1 MSEQVKKCKFTK
13 LSKLRKTLCHKCR
26 SISPGNS
33 SSEQCDEGESFKSMS
48 ISPISVERGACDI
61 NSYSNL
67 TYSMATSSSVTLN
80 SLVSRDLSHS
90 RFTIEKKIGAGQF
103 SEVYKAH
110 DLVTGEFVAL
120 KKICI
125 FEMMDARARLDCMK
139 EINLLQQLN
148 HPNII
153 KHLGSYIFGNDL
165 YIVLELAG
173 GGDLSRLLTHFAKKG
188 RLIPEETI
196 WKYFKSITSALAHM
210 HAKRVMHRDIKPA
223 NVFMTVDGQPKLGD
237 LGLGRFFS
245 CYTNDAHSLVGTP
258 YYMSPER
265 IKEKGYNFKSDI
277 WSLGCLLYEMAALQS
292 PFYGER
298 MNLYTLCQKIEAC
311 NYPPLPTSHSDE
323 LRTTIALCLNPYPEH
338 RPDATKLHEI
348 ACQAVA
354 HYASLHHSS

>member
-1 MSEQVKKCKFTK
+1 MSEQPKKCKSK

-26 SISPGNS
+26 TISPGNS
-33 SSEQCDEGESFKSMS
+33 SCDDIGSFESMS
-48 ISPISVERGACDI
+48 TGR
-61 NSYSNL
+61 
-67 TYSMATSSSVTLN
+67 TSSKEGTCPNLARNSIFNGSTITLN
-80 SLVSRDLSHS
+80 ALVSRDFDQS
-90 RFTIEKKIGAGQF
+90 RFTVEKKIGAGQF
-103 SEVYKAH
+103 SEVYKAY
-110 DLVTGEFVAL
+110 DKVTGDGVAL

-139 EINLLQQLN
+139 EINLLQQLD

-173 GGDLSRLLTHFAKKG
+173 GGDLSRLLTHFIKKG
-188 RLIPEETI
+188 RSIPEETI

-210 HAKRVMHRDIKPA
+210 HEKRVMHRDIKPA

-298 MNLYTLCQKIEAC
+298 MNLFSLCQKIEAC
-311 NYPPLPTSHSDE
+311 DYPPLPNCRSAD
-323 LRTTIALCLNPYPEH
+323 LIKTISFCLNPCPEH

-354 HYASLHHSS
+354 HYTSLHNLSYV